1 MEEYRTI
8 RGTAA
13 GEYEEKKS
21 RFLAVAAHVESEAE
35 AVAFLEQVRAAN
47 RTARHNVYAYKLR
60 EGSRERY
67 SDDGEPAKTAGTPV
81 LEVIGHSGLTDLIV
95 VVTRYFGGILLGT
108 GGLVRAYTTAANRT
122 ARHNVYAYKLREG
135 SRERYSDDGEPAKTA
150 GTPVLEVIGHSGLT
164 DLIVVV
170 TRYFGGILLGTGGLV
185 RAYTTAASRALDAAE
200 KVTVQPV
207 VKLSTMVEYPLY
219 ERVDLL
225 VAAAGGRMEAPV
237 FTDKVAL
244 TWQMRAGTEAPLLEQ
259 LRELTRG
266 RGRVEVSEPFY
277 GAV

>member
-1 MEEYRTI
+1 MLYYSQVKQGPGPPAGKSRGRKGAAAPSPAGRDGRGAHGSALQNTRHCKQGEEHILEEYRTI

-21 RFLAVAAHVESEAE
+21 RFLAAAAHVESEAE
-35 AVAFLEQVRAAN
+35 AVAFLEQVR
-47 RTARHNVYAYKLR
+47 
-60 EGSRERY
+60 
-67 SDDGEPAKTAGTPV
+67 
-81 LEVIGHSGLTDLIV
+81 
-95 VVTRYFGGILLGT
+95 
-108 GGLVRAYTTAANRT
+108 AANRT

>member
-1 MEEYRTI
+1 MPTSCGR
-8 RGTAA
+8 AA
-13 GEYEEKKS
+13 GS
-21 RFLAVAAHVESEAE
+21 GIPT
-35 AVAFLEQVRAAN
+35 
-47 RTARHNVYAYKLR
+47 TA
-60 EGSRERY
+60 S
-67 SDDGEPAKTAGTPV
+67 PAKTAGTPV
-81 LEVIGHSGLTDLIV
+81 LEVIV
-95 VVTRYFGGILLGT
+95 
-108 GGLVRAYTTAANRT
+108 
-122 ARHNVYAYKLREG
+122 
-135 SRERYSDDGEPAKTA
+135 
-150 GTPVLEVIGHSGLT
+150 HSGLT

-244 TWQMRAGTEAPLLEQ
+244 TWQMRRAPRRPLLEQ

-266 RGRVEVSEPFY
+266 PGPCGGVGTLLRGGLSGWKIFPASSIRPLVTHPLC
-277 GAV
+277 